1 MKKLLSLLLSVAMVA
16 SLAACG
22 SKEPSKSGSSVSNS
36 GDGAKKWKIAT
47 VVKESSDPWFIR
59 MEEGVKQY
67 AGDTGNNAFQK
78 GPAAYDS
85 AQQVQIINELIAQDI
100 DAICGVPIDPAA

>member
-22 SKEPSKSGSSVSNS
+22 SKEPSKSGSSASNS

-67 AGDTGNNAFQK
+67 AGDTETTHSRRA
-78 GPAAYDS
+78 PRRMTPPS
-85 AQQVQIINELIAQDI
+85 RSRSSMS
-100 DAICGVPIDPAA
+100 